1 MKYKRIVQNI
11 SSAILEHFKSRMSD
25 LDCEIRYDIDVEDDD
40 EVEFN
45 SFLKCFQNFNSNH
58 FLENIKRGLSWVLTN
73 IGLICVVVC
82 YCLLGALTFRYVEQE
97 NELEVPMH
105 ACTVVAMSY

>member
-1 MKYKRIVQNI
+1 
-11 SSAILEHFKSRMSD
+11 MSD
-25 LDCEIRYDIDVEDDD
+25 LEGEIRYDIDVEDDD
-40 EVEFN
+40 DEMEFN
-45 SFLKCFQNFNSNH
+45 SFLKCCQKFNSNQ

-97 NELEVPMH
+97 NELEVYLQGVP
-105 ACTVVAMSY
+105 YG

>member
-1 MKYKRIVQNI
+1 
-11 SSAILEHFKSRMSD
+11 MSD
-25 LDCEIRYDIDVEDDD
+25 LEGEICYDIDVEDE

-45 SFLKCFQNFNSNH
+45 SFLKCCQKFNSNQ

-97 NELEVPMH
+97 NELEVRYIY
-105 ACTVVAMSY
+105 ATIVAKMYWYKRNVIE

>member
-1 MKYKRIVQNI
+1 MQNI
-11 SSAILEHFKSRMSD
+11 HLTFEILEFILKMSD
-25 LDCEIRYDIDVEDDD
+25 LEGEICYDIDVEDE

-45 SFLKCFQNFNSNH
+45 SFLKCCQKFNSNQ

-97 NELEVPMH
+97 NELEVPTYMPLLLQK
-105 ACTVVAMSY
+105 CTDAKEM